1 MVTRQSDAMADRDR
15 VMHIKIPQG
24 MEVAPEDQ
32 GKVLELLQ
40 AMYGQKQA
48 SRQWELK
55 RDKALESVGMQQC
68 PHKPM
73 IFKKEIIKDGADDFA
88 WAADREIQ
96 VELDELIAE
105 LGTKHFKMTVKP
117 QVDQFISIVFGF
129 KEGQVTLNQAAYL
142 ENILDEF
149 LENPKGRRSQPY
161 RSVNDKEFDTTQE
174 PSSTDLHFMKEHN
187 YFRLVGKLQFLTVTR
202 PVIQYAVGKLAR
214 HTTKTRITHWKAA
227 QELLEYLNN
236 TRDHGLCFQQTGQ
249 KLVVEGYSD
258 SDFAGDSE
266 TRRSTTGVLVR
277 VGKAA
282 VLSFSKRQPIVADST
297 VSAEVIAACSLVK
310 EVIWVRNMLEW
321 LGHAQEMP
329 SQVWT
334 DNKGAVFNM
343 EEGALRHKTKQ
354 LDIKYMF
361 LRDQVR
367 QGLVTVGHCPDPL
380 MWADVLTKGVGST
393 KFTDCRHAFGEESI
407 PT

>member
-1 MVTRQSDAMADRDR
+1 M
-15 VMHIKIPQG
+15 
-24 MEVAPEDQ
+24 
-32 GKVLELLQ
+32 
-40 AMYGQKQA
+40 
-48 SRQWELK
+48 
-55 RDKALESVGMQQC
+55 
-68 PHKPM
+68 
-73 IFKKEIIKDGADDFA
+73 
-88 WAADREIQ
+88 
-96 VELDELIAE
+96 
-105 LGTKHFKMTVKP
+105 
-117 QVDQFISIVFGF
+117 
-129 KEGQVTLNQAAYL
+129 L
-142 ENILDEF
+142 ENILDKF

-161 RSVNDKEFDTTQE
+161 QSVNDKEFDTTQE
-174 PSSTDLHFMKEHN
+174 PSSTDLHFMKERN

-202 PVIQYAVGKLAR
+202 PVIQYAVGKLAH
-214 HTTKTRITHWKAA
+214 HTTKTRIIHWKAT

-236 TRDHGLCFQQTGQ
+236 TRDHGLCFQRTGQ
-249 KLVVEGYSD
+249 KLVVEGYSN
-258 SDFAGDSE
+258 SDFAGDTE
-266 TRRSTTGVLVR
+266 TRRSTTGVLVW

-343 EEGALRHKTKQ
+343 EEGALRHKTKH

-361 LRDQVR
+361 LRDQVH

-380 MWADVLTKGVGST
+380 MWADVLTKGVGLT